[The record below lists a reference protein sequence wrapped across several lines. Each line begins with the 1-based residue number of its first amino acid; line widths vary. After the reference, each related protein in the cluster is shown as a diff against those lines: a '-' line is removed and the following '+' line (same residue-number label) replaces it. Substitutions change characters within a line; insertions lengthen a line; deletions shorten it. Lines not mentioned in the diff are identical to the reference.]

1 MKSGGSAVARVACR
15 SGGRVPNPPPPP
27 THTHPL
33 NQAALASAK
42 GYTSRQR
49 VTLLENGNTTHFL
62 PSVCFLWEQDFDVC
76 ESGPGWG
83 GWSLCGRL
91 GPNERLHNSGLL
103 CLFTLSPSCQ
113 DLRDGTG
120 AAGGGH
126 TTRLKQKQASAVSTF
141 SDFISLKT
149 FEEILKPLTQSVGQ
163 TCNFPATNN
172 NRTGSM
178 KDYQK

>member
-1 MKSGGSAVARVACR
+1 MQVRGSC
-15 SGGRVPNPPPPP
+15 PQPPPPP

-49 VTLLENGNTTHFL
+49 VTLLENGNTTYFL

-120 AAGGGH
+120 AAGGGGAH
-126 TTRLKQKQASAVSTF
+126 YTTETEAGVCCLHFFRFYITENLWRNTET
-141 SDFISLKT
+141 IN
-149 FEEILKPLTQSVGQ
+149 SVCGSNVQ
-163 TCNFPATNN
+163 LSCN
-172 NRTGSM
+172 
-178 KDYQK
+178 Q